1 MEEILNEVKED
12 KEFSDK
18 RIILADASEKL
29 KNYSG
34 KHINKFTI
42 KGIDKHIKLIREFL
56 KINEGMNDLVSAV
69 EEAEGEAMAV
79 DFI

>member
-12 KEFSDK
+12 KDFSDK
-18 RIILADASEKL
+18 RIFLVGTSEKL
-29 KNYSG
+29 NKYSG
-34 KHINKFTI
+34 KNINKYTI
-42 KGIDKHIKLIREFL
+42 KEIDKHIKLIKEFL
-56 KINEGMNDLVSAV
+56 KINEGMNDLVIAI

>member
-1 MEEILNEVKED
+1 MEEILNEIKED
-12 KEFSDK
+12 KAFSDK
-18 RIILADASEKL
+18 RIFLLAASEKL
-29 KNYSG
+29 KKYSG

-42 KGIDKHIKLIREFL
+42 KEIDKHLILIREFL
-56 KINEGMNDLVSAV
+56 KINEGMNDLASAI